1 MLIGNKGDNKV
12 NCVNIALEVIWKQ
25 SSIRDVLEIAALSI
39 FTLLPPP
46 VVFPGSMPAIL
57 ED

>member
-12 NCVNIALEVIWKQ
+12 NCVNIALEVIGKQ

-46 VVFPGSMPAIL
+46 ASMPAIL